1 MATRPQVKICGVR
14 SAEEALLA
22 ASLGADLLGLNF
34 HPPSPRCLSVAE
46 AKTITAAMHDLPKRP
61 LLVGVFVHP
70 SPAEASALG
79 EELGLD
85 LLQLHG
91 NHQPAEVAPYAHKVL
106 AALRIEGQ
114 PTAADLAPWRA
125 IGVWG
130 LVLDTRHPSLFGGT
144 GESWDFASVAG
155 LAAPGERLLIAGGLK
170 PGNVAAAIGA
180 ARPWGIDLCSGV
192 ETAPGERSPE
202 LLQQLF
208 QSLER
213 FSPST

>member
-1 MATRPQVKICGVR
+1 MVSRPQVKICGVR
-14 SAEEALLA
+14 SAEEAVHA
-22 ASLGADLLGLNF
+22 AGLGANLLGLNF
-34 HPPSPRCLSVAE
+34 HPPSPRCLSVPA
-46 AKTITAAMHDLPKRP
+46 AKTITDALRHLPKKP
-61 LLVGVFVHP
+61 LVVGVFVHQ
-70 SPAEASALG
+70 SPAEAAALG

-85 LLQLHG
+85 LLQFHG
-91 NHQPAEVAPYAHKVL
+91 QHQPAEVAPYADKVL
-106 AALRIEGQ
+106 AALRIDGRPE
-114 PTAADLAPWRA
+114 AADLEPWRD

-130 LVLDTRHPSLFGGT
+130 LVLDTRHSSLFGGT
-144 GESWDFASVAG
+144 GESWDFGSVAG
-155 LAAPGERLLIAGGLK
+155 LAKPGERLLIAGGLK

-192 ETAPGERSPE
+192 ETAPGDRSPE

>member
-1 MATRPQVKICGVR
+1 M
-14 SAEEALLA
+14 SF
-22 ASLGADLLGLNF
+22 DL
-34 HPPSPRCLSVAE
+34 V
-46 AKTITAAMHDLPKRP
+46 
-61 LLVGVFVHP
+61 
-70 SPAEASALG
+70 
-79 EELGLD
+79 
-85 LLQLHG
+85 
-91 NHQPAEVAPYAHKVL
+91 
-106 AALRIEGQ
+106 
-114 PTAADLAPWRA
+114 
-125 IGVWG
+125 
-130 LVLDTRHPSLFGGT
+130 LFGGT